1 MGQCSFLPI
10 ALTWASSDYKD
21 IVPGNCNITADTM
34 DIRSGGSMSQSPTE
48 VMEKV
53 SLFSMIPESPTGFP
67 GHSKEKSH
75 PDNGFQTSKS
85 LFPPQYFTDP
95 IPLFL
100 ALLTPLSPHCP
111 SC

>member
-53 SLFSMIPESPTGFP
+53 SL
-67 GHSKEKSH
+67 
-75 PDNGFQTSKS
+75 S
-85 LFPPQYFTDP
+85 LLDDSRKPYW
-95 IPLFL
+95 LSR
-100 ALLTPLSPHCP
+100 ALKGKAIS
-111 SC
+111 